1 MAQFWYALLGLLL
14 VAYFVLG
21 GLDFGVGLV
30 MPALDGE
37 HRRAAL
43 AALGPFFLGNE
54 VWIVGAGGVLFAAF
68 PHIEGDLFTTAYPL
82 VAALVLALVALNAGV
97 QLRSRPAGE
106 AARRRFDAVIAVAAL
121 ILALGWGLL
130 LGDLLTGLPL
140 RASGAPAPVSALF
153 GGFPVVAGLASVAL
167 AATHGSAYLTW
178 RLGREAAQRVEAVAV
193 RARARRIGSSTAP
206 VAAAL
211 VVVAVAGAALD
222 ARVRSTVAHPG
233 TAVALAGVVAAAA
246 LLAWF
251 ALRADRPRLAVLA
264 TAFAMALPVVLVAAA
279 LFPHVLVSTLDPA
292 ASRTV
297 ADGAAGPA
305 TLRLLTWLAAPM
317 VPLLV
322 ALQVANWWLFR
333 RRPSPRYW

>member
-30 MPALDGE
+30 MPALHGE
-37 HRRAAL
+37 QRRAAL
-43 AALGPFFLGNE
+43 TALGPFFLGNE

-68 PHIEGDLFTTAYPL
+68 PHIEGDLFTAAYPL
-82 VAALVLALVALNAGV
+82 VTALVLALVALNAGV
-97 QLRSRPAGE
+97 QLRSRPAGD

-121 ILALGWGLL
+121 VLALGWGLL

-140 RASGAPAPVSALF
+140 RPGGAPAPVTALF
-153 GGFPVVAGLASVAL
+153 GGLPVVAGLASVAL
-167 AATHGSAYLTW
+167 ALAHGSAYLAW
-178 RLGREAAQRVEAVAV
+178 RVDGEAAC
-193 RARARRIGSSTAP
+193 ARARRIGVSTAP

-211 VVVAVAGAALD
+211 VVAAVAVAATD
-222 ARVRSTVAHPG
+222 ARVRSTVANPG
-233 TAVALAGVVAAAA
+233 AAAVLAGIVVVAA

-264 TAFAMALPVVLVAAA
+264 TAVAMALPVVLVAVA
-279 LFPHVLVSTLDPA
+279 LFPHVLVSTLDPT

-322 ALQVANWWLFR
+322 ALQAANWWLFR
-333 RRPSPRYW
+333 RRPGPRYW